1 MMRGRSKV
9 NTFKDLQ
16 KKVSKRVMGW
26 KEKNI
31 SKAGREVLI
40 KTVAQAIPTYSMSIF
55 KIPRAVCDRMNS
67 VLANYW

>member
-31 SKAGREVLI
+31 SKAGREVLS

-55 KIPRAVCDRMNS
+55 KILRAVCDRMNS